1 MSGAEYGGDE
11 VGAIVLDV
19 GGYSTRVGYA
29 GEDSPKA
36 DFPTII
42 GIAPS
47 KSEDD
52 VMETSNIEDSS
63 KIIKIDYSDKLDYVV
78 GTNYI
83 TAVREGLEL
92 QSPIHDG
99 LVENWDL
106 FEHLLD
112 YVYQKVIKSQ
122 REYHPLMMTEPAW
135 NPKTKRA
142 QLTELMFEKYQIPAF
157 YLAKNAVLSTFANAR
172 STALVVDSGWDQ
184 TFVVPV
190 HDGYALTQAIVRT
203 PYGGRYV
210 SRRARNLLENLAIDL
225 TPATHI
231 TAKQVVKERTK
242 PIYTLRKMPPLTQS
256 YMDYM
261 KDQLVSDYKSIISQV
276 NNNNNNNNN
285 NNKSHTVIPV

>member
-36 DFPTII
+36 DLPTII

-52 VMETSNIEDSS
+52 FMDTSNV
-63 KIIKIDYSDKLDYVV
+63 DKLDYVV

-92 QSPIHDG
+92 QSPIYDG
-99 LVENWDL
+99 LIDNWDL

-112 YVYQKVIKSQ
+112 YVYKKVIKSE

-135 NPKTKRA
+135 NTKVKRA

-172 STALVVDSGWDQ
+172 STALVVDSGFEQ
-184 TFVVPV
+184 TSVVPV

-210 SRRARNLLENLAIDL
+210 SRRVRDYLEQASIDL

-231 TAKQVVKERTK
+231 TSKQIIKESIK
-242 PIYTLRKMPPLTQS
+242 PLYTLKKLPPLTLS

-261 KDQLVSDYKSIISQV
+261 KDQLVSDFKSIITQV
-276 NNNNNNNNN
+276 RF
-285 NNKSHTVIPV
+285 VILSYLKNRQNTTNWGIFLSLRRYRVIN

>member
-19 GGYSTRVGYA
+19 GSYSTRVGYA

-36 DFPTII
+36 DFPTVI

-47 KSEDD
+47 KSDDD

-63 KIIKIDYSDKLDYVV
+63 KIRDKLDYVV

-92 QSPIHDG
+92 QSPIQDG
-99 LVENWDL
+99 LIENWDL

-112 YVYQKVIKSQ
+112 YVYKKVIKSE

-135 NPKTKRA
+135 NPKAKRA

-172 STALVVDSGWDQ
+172 STALVVDSGWEQ
-184 TFVVPV
+184 TSVVPV

-203 PYGGRYV
+203 PYGGKYI
-210 SRRARNLLENLAIDL
+210 SRRVRNMLERMQIDL

-231 TAKQVVKERTK
+231 AAKQAVKDFVK
-242 PIYTLRKMPPLTQS
+242 PIYTLRKFPPLTQS

-261 KDQLVSDYKSIISQV
+261 KDQLVSDFKSIITQV
-276 NNNNNNNNN
+276 TIG
-285 NNKSHTVIPV
+285 SIYCVLHA

>member
-47 KSEDD
+47 KADDD
-52 VMETSNIEDSS
+52 VMETSSIEDT
-63 KIIKIDYSDKLDYVV
+63 KKRDKLDYVV

-83 TAVREGLEL
+83 TALREGLEL
-92 QSPIHDG
+92 QGPIQDG
-99 LVENWDL
+99 MIENWDL
-106 FEHLLD
+106 FEHLID
-112 YVYQKVIKSQ
+112 YVYKKVVKSE

-135 NPKTKRA
+135 NTKAKRA

-172 STALVVDSGWDQ
+172 STALVVGLGLGAD
-184 TFVVPV
+184 
-190 HDGYALTQAIVRT
+190 
-203 PYGGRYV
+203 
-210 SRRARNLLENLAIDL
+210 
-225 TPATHI
+225 
-231 TAKQVVKERTK
+231 
-242 PIYTLRKMPPLTQS
+242 
-256 YMDYM
+256 
-261 KDQLVSDYKSIISQV
+261 
-276 NNNNNNNNN
+276 
-285 NNKSHTVIPV
+285 